1 MLNFKDRFDNYVFV
15 DAKSNEYPA
24 LVELAPFQ
32 RRYNPRELEAQKRDA
47 KCDTIEQDPDY
58 VKFLE
63 NFEKTGSGGAHE
75 SLPTC
80 ESMLEELEQKEKEK
94 MAVGLSG
101 KEAVFAAP
109 KIMTP
114 LLEFMKKKRE
124 EKRGGFTIK
133 EVIVKILLIFKFISI
148 SSINYFLST

>member
-1 MLNFKDRFDNYVFV
+1 MFV

-24 LVELAPFQ
+24 QVELAPYQ
-32 RRYNPRELEAQKRDA
+32 RRFNLRELQAQKRDA
-47 KCDTIEQDPDY
+47 KCGTIEQDGDY
-58 VKFLE
+58 IKFLE
-63 NFEKTGSGGAHE
+63 TFDKSSTAD

-80 ESMLEELEQKEKEK
+80 ESILEELEQREKEK

-114 LLEFMKKKRE
+114 LLEFMKKKRD
-124 EKRGGFTIK
+124 EKKTTFTIK
-133 EVIVKILLIFKFISI
+133 EVRNFLIK
-148 SSINYFLST
+148 

>member
-24 LVELAPFQ
+24 IVELAPFQ
-32 RRYNPRELEAQKRDA
+32 RRYNPKELENQKRDA
-47 KCDTIEQDPDY
+47 KCNTIEQDADY

-63 NFEKTGSGGAHE
+63 TFDKSTASE

-80 ESMLEELEQKEKEK
+80 ESILDELEQREKDK

-101 KEAVFAAP
+101 KDAVFNAP
-109 KIMTP
+109 KITTP
-114 LLEFMKKKRE
+114 LLEFMKKKRD
-124 EKRGGFTIK
+124 EKKASFTIK
-133 EVIVKILLIFKFISI
+133 EVYFDFFLVGKFNVIEKFVLI
-148 SSINYFLST
+148 